1 MTVSHSPSLP
11 ATFSLTGKV
20 AMVTGANTGLGQGIA
35 LALAQAGADIVA
47 VGRSSPAET
56 EAAVVALGRRF
67 LGITADLERTGA
79 AASVVAQAVKQAG
92 RLDILVNN
100 AGIIRRAD
108 ALVFTE
114 EDWDAALNVNLKTP
128 FFLSQ
133 AAAQAMLEAGAGGK
147 IINIVSMLSFQ
158 GGIRTASYTAS
169 KSGLAGITRLLAN
182 EWAARGINVNAI
194 APGYFETN
202 NTTALRTDE
211 QRNKDI
217 LARIPA
223 ARWGKPADLGGAA
236 VFLASSASDYVHGT
250 IIPVDGGWLAR

>member
-1 MTVSHSPSLP
+1 MT
-11 ATFSLTGKV
+11 ATNPFSLAGKV
-20 AMVTGANTGLGQGIA
+20 AVVTGANTGLGQGIA
-35 LALAQAGADIVA
+35 IALAQAGADIVA
-47 VGRSSPAET
+47 VGRSSATDT
-56 EAAVVALGRRF
+56 ERDVTALGRNF
-67 LGITADLERTGA
+67 KFVHADLERSAGA
-79 AASVVAQAVKQAG
+79 ADVISQAVEAG
-92 RLDILVNN
+92 GRVDILVNN
-100 AGIIRRAD
+100 AGIIRRND

-114 EDWDAALNVNLKTP
+114 EDWDAALDVNLKTP

-133 AAAQAMLEAGAGGK
+133 AAAQSMLDAGRGGK

-182 EWAARGINVNAI
+182 EWASRGINVNAI

-202 NTTALRTDE
+202 NTNALRADE
-211 QRNKDI
+211 QRNRDI

-223 ARWGKPADLGGAA
+223 ARWGVPADLGGAA
-236 VFLASSASDYVHGT
+236 VFLSSAAADYIHGT